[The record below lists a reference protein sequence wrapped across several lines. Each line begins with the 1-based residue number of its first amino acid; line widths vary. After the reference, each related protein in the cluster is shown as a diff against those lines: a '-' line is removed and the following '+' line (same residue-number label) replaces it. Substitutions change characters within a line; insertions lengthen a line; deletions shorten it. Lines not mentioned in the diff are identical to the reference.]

1 MQACYFAGSC
11 PACQKEAKNLDSQDL
26 MDISKLAKIHIEKG
40 YAIVGITG
48 YFLWK
53 CQIFFSKG
61 DDLILESFSLSR
73 SILQKKGQI
82 TILSIFSLGEYC
94 WV

>member
-48 YFLWK
+48 YFLRDRR
-53 CQIFFSKG
+53 IFFQ
-61 DDLILESFSLSR
+61 LI
-73 SILQKKGQI
+73 KNVI
-82 TILSIFSLGEYC
+82 TDYN
-94 WV
+94 WT

>member
-48 YFLWK
+48 YFLWDFFQK
-53 CQIFFSKG
+53 C
-61 DDLILESFSLSR
+61 DDLILEVFYFG
-73 SILQKKGQI
+73 SIL
-82 TILSIFSLGEYC
+82 
-94 WV
+94 